1 MSGRPAGGS
10 WAAHWG
16 LAMVFTMITLVSAAC
31 LGSLWYAEA
40 EGYRLISQQ
49 ERQLAAS
56 EVDLMA
62 TLYAEEGR
70 DSAIRAIER
79 RIRTAIGKH
88 DVYAL
93 RGENGA
99 ILAGNLSEW
108 PSDIEDS
115 QAWGRTIELPNG
127 RSIHVAV
134 RNLADGATLLVGRD
148 DAQIEEFRDDLLD
161 AVWVAVAVVA
171 ITCLLIAAGIIAYI
185 LSRVRHVSNVAA
197 RVAAGDFTA
206 RAGEVSEGG
215 PFGEIVSAQNAMLDR
230 IEHLVTGL
238 TTVTDSIAHD
248 LRTPLSRMRRVLED
262 GLATEGADQRG
273 ALEAALVEA
282 NNIISTFTSL
292 IDIARAEGGLSR
304 AAMEEVDLSVLAR
317 EVYDLLEPVAQEKDQ
332 TLELALPDSAQMH
345 GHRPLLMQAASNLVH
360 NAIKFSPPGTQVTI
374 SILETP
380 DQLTL
385 AVGDHGPGIAPAD
398 REEVRQRFKRIRK
411 EDPEG
416 LGLGLAIVDACA
428 RLHRGRLVLEDNHP
442 GLMARLE
449 LARR

>member
-1 MSGRPAGGS
+1 MNERAVGRS

-16 LAMVFTMITLVSAAC
+16 LAMVFAMISLVSAAC

-49 ERQLAAS
+49 ERQLTAS

-70 DSAIRAIER
+70 ESVVRAITR
-79 RIRTAIGKH
+79 RIRAALGKH

-93 RGENGA
+93 RSPEGE
-99 ILAGNLSEW
+99 IIAGNLRLWPETVDESQEW
-108 PSDIEDS
+108 
-115 QAWGRTIELPNG
+115 GKTIELANG
-127 RSIHVAV
+127 RSVHIAI
-134 RNLADGATLLVGRD
+134 RRLPDGATLLVGRD

-161 AVWVAVAVVA
+161 AVWIAVAVVA
-171 ITCLLIAAGIIAYI
+171 ITCLLLATAIIAYI
-185 LSRVRHVSNVAA
+185 LSRVRRLSSVAA

-206 RAGEVSEGG
+206 RAGDVIEGG
-215 PFGEIVSAQNAMLDR
+215 PFGEIASAQNAMLDR

-238 TTVTDSIAHD
+238 TTVTDSLAHD
-248 LRTPLSRMRRVLED
+248 LRTPLSRMRRVLEE
-262 GLATEGADQRG
+262 GLAAEGPAQRA
-273 ALEAALVEA
+273 ALESALGEA

-304 AAMEEVDLSVLAR
+304 NAMEEVDLSVLAR
-317 EVYDLLEPVAQEKDQ
+317 EVYDLLEPLAQEKGL
-332 TLELALPDSAQMH
+332 TLELDLPASAQMH

-360 NAIKFSPPGTQVTI
+360 NAIKFSPPGGRVTI
-374 SILETP
+374 SIAEVG
-380 DQLTL
+380 DQLAL
-385 AVGDHGPGIAPAD
+385 AVGDNGPGIEPSD
-398 REEVRQRFKRIRK
+398 REAVRQRFKRIRR

-428 RLHRGRLVLEDNHP
+428 RLHRGRLALEDNHP